1 MENLVQGFRRF
12 RATAYNENRDTF
24 DYLAKEGQSPRALVV
39 SCCDSRVDPQ
49 MIFTAMPGEIFVIRN
64 VANLVP
70 PYQPTADYHGTSA
83 ALEFGVRH
91 LKVEH
96 IIVLG
101 HSGCGGIRA
110 LLRGPSG
117 GVTDFIGP
125 WMQIAAPARDRV
137 TCDCGDD
144 EPAALREL
152 ELESI
157 KISLANLM
165 TFPWIRDP
173 VREGRLQLHGC
184 LFDLER
190 GDLLCLDRE
199 TDTFVACPVDEPPTA
214 APAT

>member
-1 MENLVQGFRRF
+1 MNSLINGFRQF
-12 RATAYNENRDTF
+12 RTTSFNENRETF
-24 DYLAKEGQSPRALVV
+24 DHLVKEGQSPRALVV

-83 ALEFGVRH
+83 ALEFGVRN

-96 IIVLG
+96 IVVLG

-125 WMQIAAPARDRV
+125 WMQIAAEARERV

-144 EPAALREL
+144 EPAALRAL

-173 VREGRLQLHGC
+173 VREGTLKLHGW

-190 GDLLCLDRE
+190 GDLLHLDAAS
-199 TDTFVACPVDEPPTA
+199 DTFVTFPVVDAPTGDA
-214 APAT
+214 VA